1 MGSTVI
7 PMNLGAD
14 SYDIILERGVLR
26 RAGEILNLRRKV
38 MIVSDSGVPGKWT
51 QALADQCE
59 KAEVFRIPAG
69 EENKNLDSFRDVM
82 RRMLAWI
89 PPVISNMAIIPIV
102 LQQVY
107 GVADAW
113 WYLVLTVGA
122 GEVISCGL
130 LGVLLYRAAVKI
142 PQLR

>member
-1 MGSTVI
+1 MDSTVI

-51 QALADQCE
+51 RALADQCE

-69 EENKNLDSFRDVM
+69 EENGYVMDFIPMYSHICSVELYIEPFRH
-82 RRMLAWI
+82 LSQI
-89 PPVISNMAIIPIV
+89 NS
-102 LQQVY
+102 LFE
-107 GVADAW
+107 
-113 WYLVLTVGA
+113 L
-122 GEVISCGL
+122 S
-130 LGVLLYRAAVKI
+130 
-142 PQLR
+142 